1 MRGRGLRRG
10 LRHRRLR
17 LRALSPEAGPGANPD
32 LNPEGPIAPR
42 PRRWAFDWADAV
54 VPLAAS
60 IGMAARSGV
69 TDPATLLGN
78 GIGFALSVALPFCG
92 VRQILWA
99 INRRRPVPRPR
110 RPFLAALAG
119 AVIWG
124 SFLLRH
130 AR

>member
-1 MRGRGLRRG
+1 
-10 LRHRRLR
+10 
-17 LRALSPEAGPGANPD
+17 LRALSPEAGPGARPD
-32 LNPEGPIAPR
+32 PHPERPGAPR
-42 PRRWAFDWADAV
+42 LGRWAFDWADAA

-92 VRQILWA
+92 VRQLLWA

-110 RPFLAALAG
+110 RPLLAALAG

-124 SFLLRH
+124 SLLLRH
-130 AR
+130 GR